1 MYHAPITSSC
11 VWPHSCSGVGG
22 SGFTIPSLS
31 FHTRHGPAP
40 CHGAR
45 SHTST
50 TSVEPMPFARSAS
63 CASLRRGIDALRAG
77 VKELV
82 PQVFEARGRLA
93 ARVGVVCVAQPQDE
107 RCGLVLVL
115 PDWAENCF
123 GRRAVENGTAVLEYQ
138 RTASHRSHLV
148 AQHTHRR
155 HGVNNGFALTIT
167 APSFTF
173 QFMGKTQRILKAW
186 RKKMGLSQAQA
197 ARKLRGLQGQL
208 SEWERG
214 GEPRSRWA
222 ERISKVC
229 Q

>member
-50 TSVEPMPFARSAS
+50 TSVEPIPFTRSAS
-63 CASLRRGIDALRAG
+63 CASLNLGIDALRAC

-82 PQVFEARGRLA
+82 PQVFEVRGRLA

-107 RCGLVLVL
+107 RGRLVLVG
-115 PDWAENCF
+115 PDRTENSLRC
-123 GRRAVENGTAVLEYQ
+123 RAVENGTAVL
-138 RTASHRSHLV
+138 
-148 AQHTHRR
+148 
-155 HGVNNGFALTIT
+155 
-167 APSFTF
+167 
-173 QFMGKTQRILKAW
+173 
-186 RKKMGLSQAQA
+186 
-197 ARKLRGLQGQL
+197 
-208 SEWERG
+208 
-214 GEPRSRWA
+214 
-222 ERISKVC
+222 
-229 Q
+229 